1 MSIIV
6 TSNHT
11 RVRAWVNIKM
21 KGRDPLL
28 VYYTLLYTTIINC
41 PAGISHTP
49 RRHGKL
55 GLQLSLKENQKRTLV
70 IKKKSGHMVFKRVP
84 HW

>member
-6 TSNHT
+6 TSDQT
-11 RVRAWVNIKM
+11 RVRAWVNIISKM
-21 KGRDPLL
+21 KGRDPLFNSSI
-28 VYYTLLYTTIINC
+28 LYTTINR
-41 PAGISHTP
+41 PARISHNH

-55 GLQLSLKENQKRTLV
+55 GLQLSFKKESETYVSYKET
-70 IKKKSGHMVFKRVP
+70 SGHMVFKRFP

>member
-1 MSIIV
+1 MSIII

-11 RVRAWVNIKM
+11 RVRAWVNNKIL
-21 KGRDPLL
+21 GRDPLV
-28 VYYTLLYTTIINC
+28 VYYTLLYTTINC
-41 PAGISHTP
+41 PAGISHNP

-55 GLQLSLKENQKRTLV
+55 GLQLIGLKENQKRTLV